1 MERCLYI
8 IRFSTRFTLLN
19 GIQWYHKWGNWNL

>member
-8 IRFSTRFTLLN
+8 IRFLTRLTSVS
-19 GIQWYHKWGNWNL
+19 GIRWCH